1 MSLWDDCLYDDRRE
15 KDESENDY
23 YDDVRLQREREEE
36 EEKERTLQRLYW
48 EESDRMMHE
57 ALKEDGEED

>member
-23 YDDVRLQREREEE
+23 YDDQNRGRR
-36 EEKERTLQRLYW
+36 R
-48 EESDRMMHE
+48 
-57 ALKEDGEED
+57 